1 MSKHK
6 KLTDL
11 SKLYRKDT
19 TYTYT
24 EQVGAILGQIARE
37 SGRVV
42 SLAPLNRYLNA
53 LGLENTTKEDLLSY
67 IELTDT
73 RPEADITKVFNAVA
87 SGKLDLY
94 DVVGSTKYTYQQFQ
108 ERLAL
113 RVPAQTKHKVA
124 DQSYQRAFNKALRNG
139 AYMDNLMEELQYNLG
154 EVYTN
159 MKPIKKLPKL
169 PTTATKDGY
178 IILGSDWHLGAEV
191 DVEGNTYNYAQFKK
205 RWDSYL
211 GHCIQRAKDLGYKR
225 VYFFHI
231 GDVIEQIAM
240 RNVNQPFETEFTL
253 AQEISLGI
261 KHIFE
266 TLQILQ
272 SDFDVVFGMV
282 TGNHDRMLPDKKA
295 GVYNDSAVY
304 IMLNQMFLLKELG
317 QLPRVSIIDN
327 RKDTYDLETT
337 ISGKLIHVTHG
348 EKVNNKDNSNISNF
362 VRDKPIDILI
372 YGHYHS
378 FRAFNGNHDQLE
390 LGLGA
395 IMGFNNYSKEHAKM
409 TDSGACQC
417 SLEITDHGYLI
428 EPYFFNDY
436 IKEEGK

>member
-6 KLTDL
+6 KL
-11 SKLYRKDT
+11 YRKEES
-19 TYTYT
+19 YSYT
-24 EQVGAILGQIARE
+24 EQIGAILGQISRE
-37 SGRVV
+37 DGLKV
-42 SLAPLNRYLNA
+42 SLAVLNRYLSA
-53 LGLENTTKEDLLSY
+53 LGLDKTTKEDLLNYTEILNS
-67 IELTDT
+67 
-73 RPEADITKVFNAVA
+73 RPEADITKMFKKVA
-87 SGKLDLY
+87 EGKLDLY
-94 DVVGSTKYTYQQFQ
+94 DIVGHSDVSYKQFQ
-108 ERLAL
+108 TSLAL
-113 RVPAQTKHKVA
+113 RVPSQVKQRVA
-124 DQSYQRAFNKALRNG
+124 DQSFQRAFNKALRNG
-139 AYMDNLMEELQYNLG
+139 AYMDNLMEELQFKLQ
-154 EVYTN
+154 EVYKT
-159 MKPIKKLPKL
+159 MQPVRKLPSI
-169 PTTATKDGY
+169 PETATKDGY
-178 IILGSDWHLGAEV
+178 VILGSDWHIGAEV
-191 DVEGNTYNYAQFKK
+191 DVEGNTYNYEQFKK

-211 GHCIQRAKDLGYKR
+211 GHCIQRAKSLGYKR

-317 QLPRVSIIDN
+317 MLPRVSIIDN
-327 RKDTYDLETT
+327 RKDTYDLETK
-337 ISGKLIHVTHG
+337 INGKLVHVTHG

-372 YGHYHS
+372 YGHYHT

-417 SLEITDHGYLI
+417 SLEITDHGYLL

-436 IKEEGK
+436 VDLKAK